1 MLAEALGQAVGADR
15 ASGLA
20 AGEQPG
26 RGAIVADGGVAWA
39 EVRADFAGLVAEQ
52 LTQPLVQSAPGAP
65 SGAAGLRR
73 PGAQATGRR

>member
-26 RGAIVADGGVAWA
+26 RGAVITDGGVA
-39 EVRADFAGLVAEQ
+39 
-52 LTQPLVQSAPGAP
+52 
-65 SGAAGLRR
+65 AAGGEKLPDEAGEGFGQGDRLASLRF
-73 PGAQATGRR
+73 